1 MCQDRRVAG
10 DKNDD
15 HRDQDQGTPVTDP
28 ASNSTVE
35 LSSRR
40 AFDRLVNFAD
50 AVVAIAITLLVLPLI
65 SIPGPSDGQTVWTVI
80 NDNLGSIIAFV
91 IAFYI
96 VASLWV
102 AHNRIMNQLRAY
114 DGFVCWIN
122 IFWLAGIAF
131 MPWAAAM
138 YGQRESWYS
147 GGEGFGGV
155 GLLFFGTLATLSII
169 TSILANHVERHQ
181 YLIDPD
187 QLNTWRQRFH
197 VGRVRGLI
205 FAGFFLAIAA
215 LSLVTPQIALY
226 LPILIAPL
234 GVLLGRW
241 ETRYTRR
248 NQSTSDD

>member
-1 MCQDRRVAG
+1 MCQDRRVAP
-10 DKNDD
+10 DQHDD
-15 HRDQDQGTPVTDP
+15 PEEAPMAP
-28 ASNSTVE
+28 ALDTTIE
-35 LSSRR
+35 LSSKR

-65 SIPGPSDGQTVWTVI
+65 SIPGPTDGQTVWNVI

-91 IAFYI
+91 VSFYI

-102 AHNRIMNQLRAY
+102 AHNRVMNQLRAY
-114 DGFVCWIN
+114 DDFVLWVN

-138 YGQRESWYS
+138 YGQRDSWYS

-181 YLIDPD
+181 YLIAPEN
-187 QLNTWRQRFH
+187 LNTWRQRFH
-197 VGRVRGLI
+197 IGRVRGLS
-205 FAGFFLAIAA
+205 FAGLFIAIAA
-215 LSLVTPQIALY
+215 LSLVIPQIASF
-226 LPILIAPL
+226 LPIAILPL
-234 GVLLGRW
+234 GVILGKW
-241 ETRYTRR
+241 ETRYKRR
-248 NQSTSDD
+248 QRDSHHG